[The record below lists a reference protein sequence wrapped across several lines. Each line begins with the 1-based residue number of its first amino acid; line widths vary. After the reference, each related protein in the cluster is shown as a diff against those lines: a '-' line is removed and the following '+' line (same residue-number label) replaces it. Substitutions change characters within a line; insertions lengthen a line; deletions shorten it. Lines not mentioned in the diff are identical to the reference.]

1 MSNLNPKSLNK
12 KILDMYAE
20 KPIAFIPILAKISG
34 SAGSG
39 LFISQL
45 LYWYGRGSRGNWIY
59 KTFNNFHRETYLSRR
74 EQENAIAVWSK
85 LGVLEKRVLGV
96 PPTRHFRIDENALI
110 QLLDKTFDIGVND
123 NSICS
128 DEQNTI
134 TENTSENTLQ
144 RPVASRLDRKIIKI

>member
-20 KPIAFIPILAKISG
+20 KPIAFIPLLAKISG

-45 LYWYGRGSRGNWIY
+45 LYWYGRGSRGDWIY
-59 KTFNNFHRETYLSRR
+59 KTYNNFHRETYLSRR
-74 EQENAIAVWSK
+74 EQENAIAIWSK
-85 LGVLEKRVLGV
+85 LGVLEKRILGV
-96 PPTRHFRIDENALI
+96 PPIRHFRINEDALI
-110 QLLDKTFDIGVND
+110 ELLDKTIDIATND
-123 NSICS
+123 KSICS

-144 RPVASRLDRKIIKI
+144 RSVASRLEHKIIKI

>member
-1 MSNLNPKSLNK
+1 MSKSNQKSLNK
-12 KILDMYAE
+12 KVLEMYSE

-34 SAGSG
+34 SASSG

-45 LYWYGRGSRGNWIY
+45 LYWYGKGNRGRWIY
-59 KTFNNFHRETYLSRR
+59 KTYNNFHSETYLSRR
-74 EQENAIAVWSK
+74 EQENAISVWSK

-96 PPTRHFRIDENALI
+96 PPTRHFCIDEDALI
-110 QLLDKTFDIGVND
+110 QLLDKAFDIGVND

-144 RPVASRLDRKIIKI
+144 RPVASRLD